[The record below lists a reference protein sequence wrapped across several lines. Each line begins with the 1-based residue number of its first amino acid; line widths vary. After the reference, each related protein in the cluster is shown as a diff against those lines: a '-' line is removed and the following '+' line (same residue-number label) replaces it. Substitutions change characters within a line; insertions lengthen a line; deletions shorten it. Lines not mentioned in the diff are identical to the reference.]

1 MIIQAGF
8 DLQILARLLIAP
20 EGNVLPKLV
29 VMEMDAN
36 MQFADIQGG

>member
-8 DLQILARLLIAP
+8 DLELLARLLIAP

-29 VMEMDAN
+29 VIELDAN
-36 MQFADIQGG
+36 MQRTFWP